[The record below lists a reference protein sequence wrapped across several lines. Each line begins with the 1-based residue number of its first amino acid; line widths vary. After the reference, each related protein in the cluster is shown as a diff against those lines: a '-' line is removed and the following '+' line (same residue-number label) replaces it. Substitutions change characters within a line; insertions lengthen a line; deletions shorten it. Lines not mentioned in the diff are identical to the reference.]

1 MNLKER
7 IQDGWNA
14 FMGRDPTRNMPMT
27 YGYADTFRTSH
38 VMVSRG
44 NERSQVTAIL
54 NRIAVDVASITI
66 EHAQLDED
74 KRYKEPRTS
83 MLNECLTMAA
93 NSDQTAR
100 AFLQDC
106 AMSLMDEGV
115 IAIVPTSATA
125 NPMYTSSYDIGAL
138 RVGKVTQWYPQHVT
152 VELYNE
158 ITGRREERTFPKH
171 MVALPENPFYAIMNE
186 PNSIY
191 QRLLEKL
198 RQLDT
203 LDSQSASG
211 KLDLIIQVPYT
222 TRSATHK
229 ALAEDRIS
237 SVESQL
243 AHSKYGVAYIDGT
256 EKVVQLNR
264 AVENNLFTQV
274 DYYTKMLYSQLGM
287 PPSVFDGT
295 ADEATMLNY
304 QTRTIE
310 PIVSAI
316 IDSMKW
322 KFLTKTAR
330 TQGQSIV
337 FFKDPFKLCP
347 VDKIADIADK
357 FTRNEILSS
366 NEVRQIVGFKPSD
379 QEGADD
385 LRNKNLNQ
393 QISELPQSTEEE
405 EPDEAYLQQSLED
418 INEFDKLLDE
428 MDGELDD
435 DKG

>member
-385 LRNKNLNQ
+385 PRNKNLNQ